1 MGYRMYYFTIYFLFE
16 IQSHVS
22 LITIDSFIIDKGS
35 QCLISCKVVQG
46 LSAQAHS
53 EKSILI
59 IS

>member
-1 MGYRMYYFTIYFLFE
+1 MGYRMYYFMIYFLFE

-22 LITIDSFIIDKGS
+22 LITIDSFFIDKGLE
-35 QCLISCKVVQG
+35 CLISCKLVQG
-46 LSAQAHS
+46 LLAQAHS